1 MTDEGILTMP
11 KGLWRKMSTSI
22 TSQEMRKF
30 EQKTDCLLA
39 CKMCR
44 ESGRNVHIR
53 RCGGS
58 DSSKSVRN
66 YSPRERTLRATL
78 ECCNTIECHV
88 RASEFLPNDQ
98 KEMELRASIKELGG
112 RYPLPMHQ
120 TIPMLMKH
128 HDEIRGYEE
137 SVGNEL

>member
-1 MTDEGILTMP
+1 MQDVSRIREECTHKT
-11 KGLWRKMSTSI
+11 LWRFR
-22 TSQEMRKF
+22 QQ
-30 EQKTDCLLA
+30 QKCNKTVRRRN
-39 CKMCR
+39 R
-44 ESGRNVHIR
+44 EEHASVRWL
-53 RCGGS
+53 CQ
-58 DSSKSVRN
+58 VRN